1 MGLFDW
7 IFRKQVKNRE
17 ELVDPGVTLT
27 FRAERVKTQE
37 ACDSFSHIIAG
48 VPVRAE
54 VPIEKEGDVHKII
67 N

>member
-27 FRAERVKTQE
+27 FRVERVKTQE
-37 ACDSFSHIIAG
+37 ACCKRNGDTSHF
-48 VPVRAE
+48 
-54 VPIEKEGDVHKII
+54 
-67 N
+67 